1 MSDAAP
7 NPGRRKWSEVA
18 GQSRGANYAA
28 RFSALAAQGRNVHGE
43 ADFCATLAPAGA
55 RVLDA
60 GCGTG
65 RVAIRLAELGYHC
78 VGVDVDAV
86 MLAQARQDAPELEW
100 VEADLAEYSPGPD
113 RFDLVVAAGN
123 VLPLV
128 DPGTEAAVITNLAA
142 ALVDG
147 GLLVMGFGLDAAHL
161 PLADAPFGLAE
172 YDDWCRRAALV
183 PVERFAT
190 WDRAAYD
197 GGGYAVSVHRR

>member
-1 MSDAAP
+1 MASP
-7 NPGRRKWSEVA
+7 PPTPGTRKWSEVA

-28 RFSALAAQGRNVHGE
+28 RFSQLAAQGRNVHGE
-43 ADFCATLAPAGA
+43 ADFCAALVPVGA

-65 RVAIRLAELGYHC
+65 RVAIRLADLGYYC

-86 MLAQARQDAPELEW
+86 MLEQARRDAPELDW
-100 VEADLAEYSPGPD
+100 VEADLAAYSPGPD

-128 DPGTEAAVITNLAA
+128 DPGTEAAVISNLAA
-142 ALVDG
+142 ALADG
-147 GLLVMGFGLDAAHL
+147 GLLAMGFGLDAAHL
-161 PLADAPFGLAE
+161 PLDEASFGLAE
-172 YDDWCRRAALV
+172 YDDWCRQAALV
-183 PVERFAT
+183 PVDRFAT
-190 WDRAAYD
+190 WDRAPYD